1 MLPTEL
7 DYLVRQEQRQ
17 DQLRTIEKEQLIKL
31 MMRNKE
37 NERDV
42 HRLAAAW
49 LGDQLVKWGSTLQ
62 RYASTSK
69 GTVVRA
75 Q

>member
-17 DQLRTIEKEQLIKL
+17 DQLRMMEKEQLIKL
-31 MMRNKE
+31 MRNKE
-37 NERDV
+37 DERDM

>member
-17 DQLRTIEKEQLIKL
+17 DQLRMMEKEQLIKL
-31 MMRNKE
+31 MRNKE
-37 NERDV
+37 NERDM

>member
-17 DQLRTIEKEQLIKL
+17 DQLRMMEKEKLIKL
-31 MMRNKE
+31 MRNKE
-37 NERDV
+37 NERDM